1 METIAASSA
10 CGFLHGTAFAEA
22 FRQGGQDALRQSFN
36 SAMAGP
42 CAMMP
47 DADICQS
54 DKHREQICADWFMK
68 RGPCSDALVEFRT
81 QNRQLCAA
89 TRSVALDYPEI
100 DTTAGAGRR
109 AGAAGEAG
117 QAEAAGEAAAAAADP
132 VPISAIRAK
141 ADEMRLRCESANV
154 PFFQSMLGQA
164 RAQFP
169 DDPDQASAAADRA
182 FSSTM
187 AGFCEMVRGHPDENV
202 RLAYPMCADR
212 SSQAAA
218 CAGWFSAA
226 RCEGPANR
234 EYAEA
239 HPALCMAARRAA
251 LGNGPPVSE

>member
-1 METIAASSA
+1 MEKIAAASA
-10 CGFLHGTAFAEA
+10 CGFLHGTAFVEA

-89 TRSVALDYPEI
+89 TRAVALDYPEI

-109 AGAAGEAG
+109 AGAAGE
-117 QAEAAGEAAAAAADP
+117 AADP

-154 PFFQSMLGQA
+154 PFFQSMIAQA

-169 DDPDQASAAADRA
+169 DDPDQASAAAERA

-202 RLAYPMCADR
+202 RLAYPICADR
-212 SSQAAA
+212 TSQAVA

-234 EYAEA
+234 EYAES

-251 LGNGPPVSE
+251 SGDGSSTSE